1 VVAKVMAVVVALFL
15 LGGVAQSASFHATS
29 ASVVELDAAST
40 DLGDCVVPVE
50 PAQTRAPIRQSISI
64 VMPSPEEPIA
74 SAFAPRTFR
83 PPRG

>member
-15 LGGVAQSASFHATS
+15 LGGTVSATNFHVATS
-29 ASVVELDAAST
+29 TVELDDAPVDA
-40 DLGDCVVPVE
+40 VVPVQ
-50 PAQTRAPIRQSISI
+50 PVLAIAPIRHTITI
-64 VMPSPEEPIA
+64 VMPSLDEPNA